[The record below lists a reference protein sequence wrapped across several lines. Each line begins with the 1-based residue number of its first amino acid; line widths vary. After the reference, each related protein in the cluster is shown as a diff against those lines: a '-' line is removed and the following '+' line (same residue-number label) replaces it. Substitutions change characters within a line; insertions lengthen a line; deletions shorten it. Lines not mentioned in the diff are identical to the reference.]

1 MCEYIGEV
9 LNDEEANRRGERFY
23 PAFAFVLVRRSVLLF
38 VKKLFKFT
46 KIFRYDQ
53 DGCSYLYDIDA
64 HIDGARGLSEGT
76 VPYVIDATKY
86 GNVSRF
92 INHR

>member
-9 LNDEEANRRGERFY
+9 LDVQEARDRRKRFTFLLDVISFRLIDFSLY
-23 PAFAFVLVRRSVLLF
+23 TDLVYIN
-38 VKKLFKFT
+38 T
-46 KIFRYDQ
+46 RY
-53 DGCSYLYDIDA
+53 GAEHCSYLYDIDA
-64 HIDGARGLSEGT
+64 RVNDMGRLIEEQAQ
-76 VPYVIDATKY
+76 YVIDATKF